1 MKVHTVA
8 QGSDAWHAL
17 RADHNT
23 ASEAPAM
30 MGASK
35 YQSRTELLAAKKT
48 GITPDV
54 TSSQQFIFDKGHAAE
69 AGARPIVE
77 EMIGEELYPVVGT
90 EGNLLASLD
99 GATML
104 GETIFEHKLW
114 NESLAAQVRAGELE
128 PHYYWQLEQQLL
140 VSGAEKAIFVCSDGT
155 RDNFVS
161 MEYRPVPGRAEQLV
175 AGWKQFEADLAE
187 FVQAEAAPMV
197 IGKAPDELPALRIEL
212 TGMVTGSNLKAFED
226 SALAVI
232 GAVKTN
238 LTTDQDFADAK
249 KAVKWCGDVEAAV
262 AAAKK
267 QALGQTQSIDE
278 LFRSLDRIS
287 ANARETRLKVD
298 KLVKA
303 QELSIKIEIKQ
314 AGETALAEHIATI
327 NKRLGSV
334 QLPPIAAD
342 FAGVMKGKSKLD
354 NMRDAVATELA
365 RAKIEANAT
374 AEAVEVNLA
383 SLREL
388 ADNHRFLFGDRQQLV
403 LKANDD
409 LVAVIKSR
417 ITEHEADQAK
427 KLEAQREQIRQ
438 EELAKIDREA
448 KLAAQPLEPMQTEP
462 VAAPVVAPS
471 PAYVQ
476 AVELA
481 ADLVQVAK
489 AVDQAVDDGQRIK
502 LGDINARLG
511 FALTGDFLRSIGFE
525 PVERDRSA
533 LLYRA
538 ADFPRI
544 CSALISHINE
554 VGQHSLAA

>member
-1 MKVHTVA
+1 MKILNIQ
-8 QGSDAWHAL
+8 QGSPEWRSA
-17 RADHNT
+17 RANHFC
-23 ASEAPAM
+23 ASEAPGM

-35 YQSRTELLAAKKT
+35 YQTRTELLAAKKS
-48 GITPDV
+48 GIAPEV

-69 AGARPIVE
+69 AGARPIAE
-77 EMIGEELYPVVGT
+77 EQIGEELYPIVCT

-104 GETIFEHKLW
+104 GDTIFEHKLW
-114 NESLAAQVRAGELE
+114 NESLAAQVRTGDLE

-161 MEYRPVPGRAEQLV
+161 MEYRSVPGRAEQLL
-175 AGWKQFEADLAE
+175 AGWKQFEQDLAE
-187 FVQAEAAPMV
+187 FVPAESAPMV

-212 TGMVTGSNLKAFED
+212 TGNVTGSNLKAFEE

-267 QALGQTQSIDE
+267 QALSQTQSIDE

-303 QELSIKIEIKQ
+303 QELSIKTEIKQ

-354 NMRDAVATELA
+354 NMRDAIATELA
-365 RAKIEANAT
+365 RAKIEANAI
-374 AEAVEVNLA
+374 AEVIEVNLA
-383 SLREL
+383 TLREL

-409 LVAVIKSR
+409 LIAVIKSR
-417 ITEHEADQAK
+417 ISEHEAEQAK
-427 KLEAQREQIRQ
+427 KLEAQREQIRL
-438 EELAKIDREA
+438 EEQAKLQREA
-448 KLAAQPLEPMQTEP
+448 DEARRKKEEQDRLAEQQAEAGIDLVDP
-462 VAAPVVAPS
+462 AATDPQRAL
-471 PAYVQ
+471 

-481 ADLVQVAK
+481 GDLVQIGKELSKAEKAK
-489 AVDQAVDDGQRIK
+489 PKSSRPSDDEI
-502 LGDINARLG
+502 LGVLAMH
-511 FALTGDFLRSIGFE
+511 
-525 PVERDRSA
+525 
-533 LLYRA
+533 YRVHESKVIEWIITMDMDGA
-538 ADFPRI
+538 SRRMMEAM
-544 CSALISHINE
+544 
-554 VGQHSLAA
+554 